1 MANIIVTSK
10 KYRYIYNYY
19 YPDFINVI
27 INNEEFVISRS
38 DDKVCIEDID
48 NIQFTYCKGD
58 DLFTTIIHCI
68 DSNIKIHCYFKDIS
82 EFLYFKNDIE
92 NILYTYKFN
101 IKTIISSVTSTIV

>member
-10 KYRYIYNYY
+10 NTDIDNYY
-19 YPDFINVI
+19 YPDFINII
-27 INNEEFVISRS
+27 INNGEFVIPRS
-38 DDKVCIEDID
+38 DDKICIEDIG
-48 NIQFTYCKGD
+48 NVQFTYCKGD

-82 EFLYFKNDIE
+82 KFLYFKNDIE

-101 IKTIISSVTSTIV
+101 IKIIISSVTSTII

>member
-10 KYRYIYNYY
+10 NTDIDNYY

-27 INNEEFVISRS
+27 INNGEFVI
-38 DDKVCIEDID
+38 
-48 NIQFTYCKGD
+48 
-58 DLFTTIIHCI
+58 TIIHCI

-82 EFLYFKNDIE
+82 KFLYFKNDIE